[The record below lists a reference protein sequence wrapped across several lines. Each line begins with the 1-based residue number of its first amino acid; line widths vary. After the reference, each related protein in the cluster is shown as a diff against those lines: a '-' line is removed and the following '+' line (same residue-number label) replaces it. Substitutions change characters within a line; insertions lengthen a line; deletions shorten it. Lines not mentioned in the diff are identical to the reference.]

1 MDVKDYVILTPG
13 FQKSVNLAYDLRD
26 YDKVSDFIP
35 SAPALEILESL
46 MLGAYDGA
54 SVERAHILTGPYGRG
69 KSHLTLVLTAL
80 LREKD
85 ERLFQRILDAISD
98 YSPRFFDSV
107 TEYLHSERKTLPVI
121 IQGSS
126 NSLNQSFLYALQC
139 ALKDAGLEHIM
150 PETHF
155 QAAKRCVSL
164 WEREFPETYQK
175 FSHAIAPESARDF
188 QIRLSEFQTE
198 AYETFLSLYPQ
209 LTSGGQFQP
218 FLGFDVVELYAQT
231 AHTLKDYGY
240 QGLFVV
246 YDEFSKYLESNI
258 RGTSLSDIKTLQDFA
273 ERCARSGQEQL
284 HLLLIAHKDIE
295 NYIDRLPKNKIDGWR
310 AVSERFHH
318 LEMRSGYAQAYEIMG
333 RAVGKTPAFQEE
345 YVRARESLF
354 QWSRQFVADSPLF
367 NDISAEQRENIIYGC
382 FPLHPVTAFLL
393 PRLSEL
399 VAQNERTMFTFLCS
413 RNKFTLPY
421 YLENGNQAML
431 SPDAAYDYF
440 EPILKREPYTSEI
453 NKLYSH
459 TNGILSRLQSASLE
473 AKIVKTL
480 ALIYIV
486 NQFDRCPPTPDT
498 LASAFGYLYPPDEI
512 VRTLEGLENQKLLI
526 YAKKSNGYLRMVS
539 ANANVQS
546 LIRDETQRRMLT
558 DNAKEI
564 LEDFTGDTYLY
575 PARYNDENAIV
586 RYFDLRFLYG
596 DEIIAVEDWEK
607 YADGTSADGSVC
619 VALPR
624 SEEQIAQLRDFFL
637 NSPKARGNR
646 VLFMAPKAFLEIE
659 ETACAYRALS
669 SLMEKAADDE
679 ALLSEYEVYYE
690 DVTEALD
697 AFVRSFTMPELK
709 RTEYFYC
716 GERLPIYRKA
726 QLSQQLSTICERV
739 YYGTPIINNE
749 ALNKNELTASAANSR
764 TKVIRALLAPD
775 LPPMLGLSGTGQE
788 ISILR
793 SALIATGVIQNWD
806 SKPEISV
813 SDCSDERLRAVLDLI
828 SRFFAE
834 SCKAEAVS
842 FSVLYNQLIRAEY
855 GIGMKRGPIP
865 LYVAAILRNYRN
877 ALTILS
883 NGQELEISAD
893 SLNAIHAKP
902 EAYSVRLIDWN
913 QEKSAFLTELEDIFA
928 EYMTANEQRESAF
941 SHIVKAMRRW
951 FLSLPKCAKEAR
963 RIYHGSGD
971 FQPIP
976 RNAVR
981 FANALKAPIANPHA
995 FLFEKLPSCFQR
1007 ESLPELAQDIRKAK
1021 DTLDFVQ
1028 EKLIQGLE
1036 KDFVA
1041 LFAPQSADGT
1051 AATSAAKDWYAQ
1063 LSASVKEHVFNGTE
1077 TRILDVFAHAA
1088 NDSAQFLSDLA
1099 KPAAGLRLDD
1109 WSDHTVSAFN
1119 QAMGDFKKRVTEF
1132 HYAESAPKTESRQN
1146 AYTLTTIRDDGT
1158 KEVRTF
1164 DRIECSK
1171 KARLLKNDLMS
1182 SLEDMGQAISDG
1194 EKRQVLLE
1202 ILESLR

>member
-1 MDVKDYVILTPG
+1 MDVKDYVILAPG
-13 FQKSVNLAYDLRD
+13 FQKSVNLAYDLRNH
-26 YDKVSDFIP
+26 DKILDFIP
-35 SAPALEILESL
+35 SVPALEILESL
-46 MLGAYDGA
+46 MLGAYGGA

-69 KSHLTLVLTAL
+69 KSHLTLVFLAL

-85 ERLFQRILDAISD
+85 ERLFQRILDAISE

-107 TEYLHSERKTLPVI
+107 TEYLRSERRTLPVI
-121 IQGSS
+121 IQGSA
-126 NSLNQSFLYALQC
+126 NSLNQSFLYALQR

-155 QAAKRCVSL
+155 QAANQCISL

-175 FSHAIAPESARDF
+175 FARAIAPESARDF
-188 QIRLSEFQTE
+188 QIRLGEFQTE
-198 AYETFLSLYPQ
+198 AYETFLSLYPK

-218 FLGFDVVELYAQT
+218 FLGFDVVELYAQV

-258 RGTSLSDIKTLQDFA
+258 RETSLSDMKMLQDFA
-273 ERCARSGQEQL
+273 ERCARSGREQI

-318 LEMRSGYAQAYEIMG
+318 VEMRSGYAQAYEIMG
-333 RAVGKTPAFQEE
+333 RAIGKTPSFQEE
-345 YVRARESLF
+345 YVRARENLF

-367 NDISAEQRENIIYGC
+367 NDISAEQRGNIIYGC

-413 RNKFTLPY
+413 RNKFTLSY
-421 YLENGNQAML
+421 YLENGAQAML
-431 SPDAAYDYF
+431 SPDAIYDYF

-453 NKLYSH
+453 SKLYSH
-459 TNGILSRLQSASLE
+459 TNGILSRVDAESLE
-473 AKIVKTL
+473 AKLIKTL
-480 ALIYIV
+480 SLIYIV
-486 NQFDRCPPTPDT
+486 NQFDRCPPTPDA
-498 LASAFGYLYPPDEI
+498 LISAFGYLYPADELA
-512 VRTLEGLENQKLLI
+512 RALEELESKKLLI

-539 ANANVQS
+539 ANANIQS

-564 LEDFTGDTYLY
+564 LEDFTDDTYLY
-575 PARYNDENAIV
+575 PIRYNDENAIV

-596 DEIIAVEDWEK
+596 DEIIAVQDWETW
-607 YADGTSADGSVC
+607 ADASPADGSVC

-637 NSPKARGNR
+637 NFPKKRGRR
-646 VLFMAPKAFLEIE
+646 VLFMLPKAFSEIE
-659 ETACAYRALS
+659 ETACAYRAIV
-669 SLMEKAADDE
+669 SLMEKAAGDE
-679 ALLSEYEVYYE
+679 ALLAEYEIYYE
-690 DVTEALD
+690 DMTETLD
-697 AFVRSFTMPELK
+697 AFVRSFTMPEWK

-716 GERLPIYRKA
+716 GQQLPIYRKA

-739 YYGTPIINNE
+739 YDRTPIINNE
-749 ALNKNELTASAANSR
+749 ALNKNELTATTANSR
-764 TKVIRALLAPD
+764 TKVIRALLAPE
-775 LPPMLGLSGTGQE
+775 LPPMLGLSGTGQDM
-788 ISILR
+788 SILR
-793 SALIATGVIQNWD
+793 GALITTGVIQNWD
-806 SKPEISV
+806 SKPTISI
-813 SDCSDERLRAVLDLI
+813 SACADERLRAVLDSI
-828 SRFFAE
+828 DRFFAE
-834 SCKAEAVS
+834 SCKKEAVS
-842 FSVLYNQLIRAEY
+842 FSALYNRLTRAEY

-865 LYVAAILRNYRN
+865 LYLAAVLRNYRN
-877 ALTILS
+877 DVTVLS
-883 NGQELEISAD
+883 DGRELEISAD
-893 SLNAIHAKP
+893 LLNAIHAKP
-902 EAYSVRLIDWN
+902 EAYAVRLIDWN
-913 QEKSAFLTELEDIFA
+913 QEKSVFLTELEDIFS
-928 EYMTANEQRESAF
+928 EYIPANEQRESAF

-951 FLSLPKCAKEAR
+951 FLSLTKYAREAR

-981 FANALKAPIANPHA
+981 FANALKSPVANPYA
-995 FLFEKLPSCFQR
+995 FLFEKLPDCFQR
-1007 ESLPELAQDIRKAK
+1007 ESLPELAKEVRKAK
-1021 DTLDFVQ
+1021 DTLDSVQ

-1041 LFAPQSADGT
+1041 LFAPQSAEGT

-1063 LSASVKEHVFNGTE
+1063 LSASVREHVFSGTE
-1077 TRILDVFAHAA
+1077 MRILDVFAHAP
-1088 NDSAQFLSDLA
+1088 NDSAQFIADLA
-1099 KPAAGLRLDD
+1099 KPAAGLRMDD
-1109 WSDHTVSAFN
+1109 WSDHTVSVFH

-1132 HYAESAPKTESRQN
+1132 HYAESAPKAEGRQN
-1146 AYTLTTIRDDGT
+1146 AYTLTAVRDDGT

-1164 DRIECSK
+1164 DRVACSGN
-1171 KARLLKNDLMS
+1171 ARLLKNDLMS
-1182 SLEDMGQAISDG
+1182 SLEDMGQSISEG

-1202 ILESLR
+1202 ILESLC